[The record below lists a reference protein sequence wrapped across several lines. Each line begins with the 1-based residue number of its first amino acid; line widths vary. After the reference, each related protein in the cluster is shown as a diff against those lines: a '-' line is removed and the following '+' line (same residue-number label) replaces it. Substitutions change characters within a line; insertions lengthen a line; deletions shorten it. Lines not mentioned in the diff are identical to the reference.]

1 MCSMVTGKCP
11 TNTYAG
17 YQFNSHYDCV
27 MAGYGVAQAT
37 YKNLKELEEWDKE
50 YIEKNKMVV
59 RFECKELRVGA

>member
-11 TNTYAG
+11 TSTYAG
-17 YQFNSHYDCV
+17 YQFNTHAECV
-27 MAGYGVAQAT
+27 FSGYGVAQQT
-37 YKNLKELEEWDKE
+37 FKNLQELEEWDKE